1 MQWNALLC
9 LVFAASI
16 LVDGQV
22 ATKKAPVHTAPPTEA
37 PVRGGPIPFIATAY
51 STKGN
56 TVKGVETQ
64 PGIVAGADKRV
75 LPLGSTIRVTE
86 AGKYSGLYVVTDLGT
101 AIIGNRIDI
110 YIAELEDA
118 KAFGRKDVMV
128 ELLKPGDNVKFQ
140 PETTTTIPKS
150 ALAPAQKKDAA
161 AIPSGKVP
169 ADKPA
174 VQQGRAVKAQEKAE
188 EKKAAEKTVPVK

>member
-1 MQWNALLC
+1 MRWNALFL
-9 LVFAASI
+9 LVLAVSVLA
-16 LVDGQV
+16 DGQV
-22 ATKKAPVHTAPPTEA
+22 ATKKAAVRAPTPTAA
-37 PVRGGPIPFIATAY
+37 PVRGGPMPFIATAY

-56 TVKGVETQ
+56 TVKGIETQ
-64 PGIVAGADKRV
+64 PGIVAADKRV

-86 AGKYSGLYVVTDLGT
+86 AGKYSGLYIVTDLGT
-101 AIIGNRIDI
+101 AIIGNRIDV
-110 YIAELEDA
+110 YIAELAEA

-128 ELLKPGDNVKFQ
+128 ELLQPGDNVKFQ

-150 ALAPAQKKDAA
+150 ALAPAEKKDAA

-174 VQQGRAVKAQEKAE
+174 VQQGRAVNAREKAE
-188 EKKAAEKTVPVK
+188 EKKTAEKTVPVK